1 MSQSPSNMIDHSA
14 LLRQLIQKKKRFLI
28 PMCLFFLFFYFS
40 LPVLIIIKP
49 EWMNQAVYGSIS
61 LAWIYAAAQCLMTL
75 LLSSIYMLR
84 ARHFDQMAAQIT
96 SSVESEE
103 IT

>member
-1 MSQSPSNMIDHSA
+1 MSQSPSSTVDHSA
-14 LLRQLIQKKKRFLI
+14 VFRQLIQKKKRFLI

-49 EWMNQAVYGSIS
+49 EWTNQAVYGSIS

-84 ARHFDQMAAQIT
+84 ARHYDQVAAQIT
-96 SSVESEE
+96 SSAEGEESP
-103 IT
+103 

>member
-1 MSQSPSNMIDHSA
+1 MNQSPSNMIDHTA
-14 LLRQLIQKKKRFLI
+14 LLNPLIQKKKRFLI
-28 PMCLFFLFFYFS
+28 PMCLFFLLFYFS
-40 LPVLIIIKP
+40 LPVLIFIKP

-84 ARHFDQMAAQIT
+84 ARQFDQLAAKII
-96 SSVESEE
+96 SSAESEE